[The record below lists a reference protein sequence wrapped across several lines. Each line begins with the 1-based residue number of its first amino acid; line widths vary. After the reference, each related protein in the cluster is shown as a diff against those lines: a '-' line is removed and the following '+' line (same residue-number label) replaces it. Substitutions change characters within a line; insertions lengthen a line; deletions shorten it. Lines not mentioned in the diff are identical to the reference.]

1 MNLIPDIRVLIVQAL
16 GFLLVLMVFK
26 MFLFKPIM
34 DILDARRS
42 EIEGQFDSAEEK
54 RKQAE
59 ELKAQYEKSLEAIDD
74 EMRSKIAQAVKEG
87 QAMRDEIIVDSRA
100 KADDIL
106 AKAQA
111 EIMREKEMALVEL
124 KTTVADLTINAAGK
138 LIDRELDD
146 AKHRE
151 LISQFI
157 GELDGVSK

>member
-1 MNLIPDIRVLIVQAL
+1 VNLIPDIRVLIVQAL